1 MDDRIGLA
9 RDLPDGPLSAL
20 GQTAALPFSD
30 ARLMPPELYTS
41 AEVLAIEQ
49 QRLFRK
55 EWICAGRASA
65 IAEPGAYL
73 TCEIADQPIIVL
85 RDRTG
90 SVRAFSNVCLH
101 RMSLLLEG
109 RGRVSAIVC
118 PYHAWSYGLDGSLRA
133 APHMERTAGFCKD
146 DYRLPELR
154 AEVWSGWIYVT
165 LDPDAVPV
173 AERLARLTALIGQ
186 YQVENYVE
194 TFREEHVWNTNWK
207 ILAENFMESYHL
219 PMLHRATV
227 GPASKIEEMECPPG
241 FDTFNYHWIT
251 KDASLPIG
259 NAHPDNTRLEGHWR
273 RTTALLAI
281 YPSHLISLTP
291 GYFWYLALTPRGVG
305 QVHIVFAG
313 GLAPDFI
320 TDPRGAEYMATLKAL
335 LDEVNAEDRRG
346 VEAVFRGMH
355 APLARPGQL
364 CYLERPNY
372 DFAGYLARILTQG
385 SGSNANR
392 RND

>member
-1 MDDRIGLA
+1 MVDQPIAALQATAA
-9 RDLPDGPLSAL
+9 RGFTDAL
-20 GQTAALPFSD
+20 G
-30 ARLMPPELYTS
+30 MPPDVYTS
-41 AEVLAIEQ
+41 PDVLAAEQ
-49 QRLFRK
+49 QHVFRK
-55 EWICAGRASA
+55 EWICVGRATA

-73 TCEIADQPIIVL
+73 TSEIAGQPIMVL

-90 SVRAFSNVCLH
+90 AVRAFSNVCLH
-101 RMSLLLEG
+101 RMSVLLEG

-133 APHMERTAGFCKD
+133 APHMERSTGFCKD

-154 AEVWSGWIYVT
+154 SEIWQGWIYVT
-165 LDPDAVPV
+165 LNPDVAPV
-173 AERLARLTALIGQ
+173 AERLAQLAGLIGR
-186 YQVENYVE
+186 YHMENYVE
-194 TFREEHVWNTNWK
+194 TFREEHVWDTNWK

-259 NAHPDNTRLEGHWR
+259 NAHPDNTALEGDWR

-281 YPSHLISLTP
+281 YPTHLISLTP
-291 GYFWYLALTPRGVG
+291 GYLWYLALSPRGVG
-305 QVHIVFAG
+305 QVHIVFGG
-313 GLAPDFI
+313 GLAPEFFR
-320 TDPRGAEYMATLKAL
+320 DPQGHQHLTTLKTL

-346 VEAVFRGMH
+346 VEAVFRGVR
-355 APLARPGQL
+355 APLAKAGHL
-364 CYLERPNY
+364 SHLERPNY
-372 DFAGYLARILTQG
+372 DFAGYLARRLTDG
-385 SGSNANR
+385 GA
-392 RND
+392 